1 MHAFDEDY
9 MFLCKC
15 TAEIIA
21 VAGIDPAA
29 ARAFVHDFCDLFL
42 RLRRLGHPPEQAART
57 GAVVGWSAMMAG
69 REAEFR
75 SHRSCRRI
83 DPIGRRIAA
92 AVQVERT
99 ATPRLSRLA
108 IAALRRDRK
117 LNLAAA

>member
-21 VAGIDPAA
+21 VAGIDPA
-29 ARAFVHDFCDLFL
+29 
-42 RLRRLGHPPEQAART
+42 
-57 GAVVGWSAMMAG
+57 AMMAG